1 MTVGLAAAVT
11 APSAVSVISDAA
23 AGAGSQVASNWLS
36 LHPEWG
42 GVAMVLL
49 ALLAAGIEWLR
60 RKAKATDT
68 QVDDVLLA
76 TAAKAIEQTQD
87 STKDAGK

>member
-23 AGAGSQVASNWLS
+23 ADAGSQVASNWLV

-42 GVAMVLL
+42 GVAMIGL

-60 RKAKATDT
+60 QKAKATDT
-68 QVDDVLLA
+68 QADDVLLA
-76 TAAKAIEQTQD
+76 TAAKTLEQTQAELK
-87 STKDAGK
+87 KDG

>member
-23 AGAGSQVASNWLS
+23 ADAGSQVATNWLS

-60 RKAKATDT
+60 RKAKTTDT

-76 TAAKAIEQTQD
+76 TAAKTIEQTQAELK
-87 STKDAGK
+87 KDG